1 MLDTAIAK
9 LATYDGTNPA
19 DVRDA
24 LARRFKASSSAFAMW
39 ITFNLRFL
47 RVLAP
52 RSEYVCQKVYYDCG
66 GLCQEEAPYAWAPIC
81 GALAPVRVCDPRYFG
96 AGDTDR
102 PMYLIHEWV
111 HKYGCN
117 FDLGYCSESDCPGG
131 TVRSLLNADPW
142 ARLVGDIARTAKRSR
157 LDGCRRARHPGHR
170 RPPQQRRKDRTFRGC
185 PDFTPA
191 SRQSFADRGEEPGH
205 GVRGARPAD
214 SRRVVISSRFARY
227 RLRVVPKDPR
237 SRVIVPCHQDS
248 LIRCSNPDQNYIRTC
263 GPIHG

>member
-157 LDGCRRARHPGHR
+157 LDGCRRAGHPGHYGPPLHR
-170 RPPQQRRKDRTFRGC
+170 RRDGTCRGC
-185 PDFTPA
+185 PDVSPA
-191 SRQSFADRGEEPGH
+191 TRQPLVCARRCIETVAMVATSASKWRCPAASDRLD
-205 GVRGARPAD
+205 GALRDGRAIHT
-214 SRRVVISSRFARY
+214 RRNAR
-227 RLRVVPKDPR
+227 
-237 SRVIVPCHQDS
+237 Q
-248 LIRCSNPDQNYIRTC
+248 
-263 GPIHG
+263 

>member
-102 PMYLIHEWV
+102 
-111 HKYGCN
+111 C
-117 FDLGYCSESDCPGG
+117 
-131 TVRSLLNADPW
+131 
-142 ARLVGDIARTAKRSR
+142 
-157 LDGCRRARHPGHR
+157 
-170 RPPQQRRKDRTFRGC
+170 
-185 PDFTPA
+185 
-191 SRQSFADRGEEPGH
+191 
-205 GVRGARPAD
+205 
-214 SRRVVISSRFARY
+214 ISSMNGSTSTDVILIWVTAANQTVLVARY
-227 RLRVVPKDPR
+227 DH
-237 SRVIVPCHQDS
+237 S
-248 LIRCSNPDQNYIRTC
+248 
-263 GPIHG
+263 